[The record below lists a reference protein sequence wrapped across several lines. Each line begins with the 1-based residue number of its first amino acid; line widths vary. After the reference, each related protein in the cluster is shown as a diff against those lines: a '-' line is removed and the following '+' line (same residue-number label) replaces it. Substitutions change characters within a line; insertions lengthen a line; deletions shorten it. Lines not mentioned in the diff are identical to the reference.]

1 MVSPLRITL
10 RQLRWRH
17 ITGIL
22 LLPCWFDA
30 DRRSWRV
37 LSNVQS
43 LGKYLWM
50 MSCYQIGRFPFSTLL
65 KLSNGNLVAEK
76 VPSLVRLK
84 YVHFC
89 HTYSRAF
96 QEPHRKQDIWLRKSQ
111 CNLNVIIYRTSNSSE
126 RVKLTGESCT
136 YFRAIIYS
144 WPFCPLQEL
153 TTAVVHTLILSSLPS
168 WLG

>member
-1 MVSPLRITL
+1 M
-10 RQLRWRH
+10 
-17 ITGIL
+17 

-50 MSCYQIGRFPFSTLL
+50 LSCYQIGRFPFSTSL

-89 HTYSRAF
+89 HTNSRAF
-96 QEPHRKQDIWLRKSQ
+96 QEPHRKQDIWLTKSQ
-111 CNLNVIIYRTSNSSE
+111 CNLNVIIYRTNKSSE

-136 YFRAIIYS
+136 WHTFKLRLYFRAIIYS
-144 WPFCPLQEL
+144 WTICPLQEL
-153 TTAVVHTLILSSLPS
+153 TTAVVHTLILSPLPS